1 MRYFYRALS
10 ILRILI
16 GAAFLFMGVQRLSD
30 AEFLYGGLM
39 HTLEGLGQ
47 PWPFYQAFLE
57 RYVELHQ
64 TFFTFAFSCGEIL
77 LGVSFLLG
85 ALVSISSVGGA
96 VLLVNIALATT
107 YAAPGRLAAHL
118 CGAALLLLMGRMGVG
133 LCWGL
138 DGWLV
143 DRVNPVAVLFPLR
156 LSVPTSLK
164 TD

>member
-1 MRYFYRALS
+1 MRYFYRAFS

-16 GAAFLFMGVQRLSD
+16 GAAFLFVGIQKLGD
-30 AEFLYGGLM
+30 PEFLYGGLM

-47 PWPFYQAFLE
+47 PWPFYQGFLT

-85 ALVSISSVGGA
+85 AFVSISSVGGV
-96 VLLVNIALATT
+96 VLLVNVALATS
-107 YAAPGRLAAHL
+107 YAAPERLAAHL

-143 DRVNPVAVLFPLR
+143 DRVAPVAVLFPLR
-156 LSVPTSLK
+156 LSVPNSLK
-164 TD
+164 TH

>member
-10 ILRILI
+10 ILRILM
-16 GAAFLFMGVQRLSD
+16 GAALLFVGIQKLSD
-30 AEFLYGGLM
+30 PEFLYGGLM

-47 PWPFYQAFLE
+47 PWPFYQGFLTG
-57 RYVELHQ
+57 YVELHQ

-85 ALVSISSVGGA
+85 AFVSISSVGGA
-96 VLLVNIALATT
+96 VLVVNIALATA
-107 YAAPGRLAAHL
+107 YSAPERLVAHL

-143 DRVNPVAVLFPLR
+143 DRVAPVAVLFPLR
-156 LSVPTSLK
+156 LSVPNSLK
-164 TD
+164 TH